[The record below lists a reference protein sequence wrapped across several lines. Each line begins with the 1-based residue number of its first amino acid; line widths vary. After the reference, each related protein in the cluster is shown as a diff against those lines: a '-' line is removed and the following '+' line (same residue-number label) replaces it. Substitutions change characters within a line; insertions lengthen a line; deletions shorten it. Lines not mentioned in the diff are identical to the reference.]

1 MGLKRSSE
9 YPSKNKPVKI
19 AWRCF
24 AAFSA
29 LSLRTPWWL
38 SMNVK
43 RCTEGLARDLP
54 VRVVRGK
61 VELVEVTGDRRW
73 GSLRFCITHKYWEIA
88 GQ

>member
-1 MGLKRSSE
+1 
-9 YPSKNKPVKI
+9 
-19 AWRCF
+19 
-24 AAFSA
+24 
-29 LSLRTPWWL
+29 
-38 SMNVK
+38 MNVK

-54 VRVVRGK
+54 VRVIRGK